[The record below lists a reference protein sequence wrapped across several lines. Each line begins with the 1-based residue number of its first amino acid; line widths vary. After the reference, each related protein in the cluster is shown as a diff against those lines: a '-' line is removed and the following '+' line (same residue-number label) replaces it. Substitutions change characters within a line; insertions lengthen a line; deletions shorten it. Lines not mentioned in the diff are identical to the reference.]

1 MAHTDT
7 PVTVGSDQAR
17 QMAIR
22 ELSKSQYHE
31 TPFTPSPSPST
42 ATPSPTPPPHVATA
56 SHGLTVVLIILAI
69 FLLVVAV
76 LLVLRWLGKPRTAK
90 KSKSESGKDKRRNAD
105 GEAEE
110 FLTGAARR
118 RRDAELAAA
127 AGDWAEAIRE
137 RFRAV
142 IGTLDERGLLPERAD
157 RTADEAARD
166 AGAVL
171 PGRGEAL
178 AAAARAFDEVEY
190 GEYVGT
196 AAGYAV
202 ISEVDEAV
210 RTEQRGTLQLPTATA
225 PGGGQ

>member
-7 PVTVGSDQAR
+7 PVTVSSDQAR

-22 ELSKSQYHE
+22 ELSKSQYHNA
-31 TPFTPSPSPST
+31 PLTPSPSPST
-42 ATPSPTPPPHVATA
+42 TTPSPPPPPHVPSA
-56 SHGLTVVLIILAI
+56 SHGLTVVLIILAV
-69 FLLVVAV
+69 FVLVIAV

-90 KSKSESGKDKRRNAD
+90 KAKSESDKRKNAD
-105 GEAEE
+105 GLAEE
-110 FLTGAARR
+110 VLTGAARH

-127 AGDWAEAIRE
+127 SGDWAEAIRE

-166 AGAVL
+166 AGAIL
-171 PGRGEAL
+171 PGHGAAL
-178 AAAARAFDEVEY
+178 EAAARAFDEVEY

-210 RTEQRGTLQLPTATA
+210 RTERRDTLQLPAATV

>member
-1 MAHTDT
+1 MVRTDT
-7 PVTVGSDQAR
+7 PVTVDSDQAR
-17 QMAIR
+17 QLAIR
-22 ELSKSQYHE
+22 ELQKSQYHKA
-31 TPFTPSPSPST
+31 PVTPSPSPST
-42 ATPSPTPPPHVATA
+42 ATPSPTPPPHA
-56 SHGLTVVLIILAI
+56 SSGTHGIVIVLIILAI
-69 FLLVVAV
+69 FVLVAAV
-76 LLVLRWLGKPRTAK
+76 LLVLRRLGRPRTDK
-90 KSKSESGKDKRRNAD
+90 KSSSKSDKHKNA
-105 GEAEE
+105 GSQAEE
-110 FLTGAARR
+110 VLTGAARH

-166 AGAVL
+166 AGVVL

-178 AAAARAFDEVEY
+178 VAAARAFDEVEY

-210 RTEQRGTLQLPTATA
+210 RTQQRGELQLPAATV
-225 PGGGQ
+225 PGGSR

>member
-1 MAHTDT
+1 MARTDT

-22 ELSKSQYHE
+22 ELSKSQYHNA
-31 TPFTPSPSPST
+31 PLTPSPSPST
-42 ATPSPTPPPHVATA
+42 ATPSPTPPPHVDSA

-90 KSKSESGKDKRRNAD
+90 KAKSESDKSKNAD

-110 FLTGAARR
+110 LLTGAARH

-127 AGDWAEAIRE
+127 AGNWAEAIRE

-142 IGTLDERGLLPERAD
+142 ISTLDERGLLPERAD

-166 AGAVL
+166 AGAIL
-171 PGRGEAL
+171 PGRGAAL
-178 AAAARAFDEVEY
+178 EAAARAFDEVEY

-202 ISEVDEAV
+202 ISEVDEAA
-210 RTEQRGTLQLPTATA
+210 RIEQRGTLQLPAATV